1 MLDAQGKPVR
11 GTDPRSPT
19 SSELAI
25 PTADPAYYLSINGL
39 GQNGAANSPQKGVT
53 ASVHSAADGTPLLIV
68 KDLDELEGT
77 RPNESW
83 IKDDFTVEKR
93 FHLIPAANLLITIPY
108 TNDRLVFSD
117 GSTYARPSTRSAAP
131 GNEAVSLPTT

>member
-1 MLDAQGKPVR
+1 M
-11 GTDPRSPT
+11 
-19 SSELAI
+19 
-25 PTADPAYYLSINGL
+25 
-39 GQNGAANSPQKGVT
+39 T

-68 KDLDELEGT
+68 KDLDEMEGA

-108 TNDRLVFSD
+108 TNDRLVLRRLD
-117 GSTYARPSTRSAAP
+117 VRK
-131 GNEAVSLPTT
+131 AVDSLGGDRK